1 MKKTEIAKKIE
12 RLFKKHTG
20 EITDTRIYFGGKA
33 WNYDSQG
40 NKTVLKDIKGSDY
53 TYSNDKTITCTFEG
67 PVYDE
72 LNYNYTS
79 TLPCA
84 LNALFEEYGYYY
96 ETGHAWSFSLYGDG
110 V

>member
-33 WNYDSQG
+33 WDYDSRG
-40 NKTVLKDIKGSDY
+40 NKTVLTDIKGSDY
-53 TYSNDKTITCTFEG
+53 TYSNDDTITCTFEG
-67 PVYDE
+67 PVYEEMNYRTALRED
-72 LNYNYTS
+72 LNTMLDQYGLY
-79 TLPCA
+79 
-84 LNALFEEYGYYY
+84 FEN
-96 ETGHAWSFSLYGDG
+96 GHAWSFSLYGDG